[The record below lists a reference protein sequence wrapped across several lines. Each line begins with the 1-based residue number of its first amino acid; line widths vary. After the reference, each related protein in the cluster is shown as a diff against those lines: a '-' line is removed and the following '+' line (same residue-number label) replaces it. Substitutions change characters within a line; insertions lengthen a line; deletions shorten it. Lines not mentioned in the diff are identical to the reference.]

1 MPPRKSHGLSAAQL
15 EELRAQLAE
24 GRRPR
29 VTVTGPQFPAGSTG
43 TVIGI
48 GDLASDGP
56 DFVRVRVKVG
66 ASMDEL
72 PFAPAELQSSVR
84 VRAGLAQ
91 PNVDSTA
98 AAPAVKPTTKPT
110 TKPASKPAS
119 KGAPPR
125 GRTSKPAKVTITIT
139 SEGADWSV
147 SASAGART
155 VVKKAALRPGAV
167 TAIAKLVGETT
178 LTQAVSAVNDN
189 ARSQA
194 QARASVLRAE
204 LDAVEALLEAHKPPP
219 VR

>member
-110 TKPASKPAS
+110 TKPASK
-119 KGAPPR
+119 GAPPR

>member
-1 MPPRKSHGLSAAQL
+1 MPPRKSHGLSPAQL
-15 EELRAQLAE
+15 DELRAQLAE

-98 AAPAVKPTTKPT
+98 AAPAVKPTTKP
-110 TKPASKPAS
+110 ASTPAS

-139 SEGADWSV
+139 SEGADWRV

>member
-98 AAPAVKPTTKPT
+98 AAPAVKPT